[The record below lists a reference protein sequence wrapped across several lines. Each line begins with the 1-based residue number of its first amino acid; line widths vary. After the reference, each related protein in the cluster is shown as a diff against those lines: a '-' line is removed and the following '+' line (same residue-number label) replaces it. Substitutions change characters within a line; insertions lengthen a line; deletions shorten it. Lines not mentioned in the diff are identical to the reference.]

1 MNCEFYYAYGTVKG
15 ACIIC
20 GAASEEFSIFCIQL
34 YLAASVYAVFIVI
47 ATNPMPQMQL

>member
-1 MNCEFYYAYGTVKG
+1 MNCEFYYVNGVKG

-34 YLAASVYAVFIVI
+34 CLAASVYNVFIVI
-47 ATNPMPQMQL
+47 ATNPMPQMQI